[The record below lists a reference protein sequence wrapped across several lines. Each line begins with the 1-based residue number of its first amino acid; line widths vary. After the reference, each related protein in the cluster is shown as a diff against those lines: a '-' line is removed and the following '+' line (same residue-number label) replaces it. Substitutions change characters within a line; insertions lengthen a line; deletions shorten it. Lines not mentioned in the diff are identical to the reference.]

1 MSDST
6 GVHSRD
12 RSHRAAEAVAAPSW
26 VVGLDVVAKVVLL
39 VVMARVAVEP
49 EWGNLEGK
57 APGTRA
63 MTYPLLALVV
73 PVWHLARRPVGPYP
87 WAADLLVTLPAFSDI
102 LGNRLDLFDQV
113 LWFDDV
119 MHAVNTGALGAAVIL
134 LGGAAGATLV
144 RRLEVAV
151 ASGMTRA
158 RVWELWEYAAFVMRS
173 AEASSAYVD
182 TLGDLSLGWGGCL
195 AAAVLTGER
204 LRTAPHPVGPS
215 TL

>member
-1 MSDST
+1 MPHST
-6 GVHSRD
+6 GIHSRD
-12 RSHRAAEAVAAPSW
+12 RSNRAAEPGAAPSW
-26 VVGLDVVAKVVLL
+26 VVGLDVLAKVVLL
-39 VVMARVAVEP
+39 VAMARVAVEP

-73 PVWHLARRPVGPYP
+73 PVWHLIRRPGGPYP

-102 LGNRLDLFDQV
+102 LGNRLDLFDRV

-119 MHAVNTGALGAAVIL
+119 MHVANTGTLGAAVIL
-134 LGGAAGATLV
+134 LAGAAGAPLV

-151 ASGMTRA
+151 ASGMTLA
-158 RVWELWEYAAFVMRS
+158 LLWELWEYAAFVTRS

-182 TLGDLSLGWGGCL
+182 TLGDLTLGWGGCL
-195 AAAVLTGER
+195 AAAVLTGQR
-204 LRTAPHPVGPS
+204 LRTAPHAVGPS

>member
-1 MSDST
+1 MSHST
-6 GVHSRD
+6 GIDSSD
-12 RSHRAAEAVAAPSW
+12 RSPRVAEAAAVPSW
-26 VVGLDVVAKVVLL
+26 VVGLDVLAKVVLL
-39 VVMARVAVEP
+39 VAMARVAVEP

-63 MTYPLLALVV
+63 LTYPLLALVV
-73 PVWHLARRPVGPYP
+73 PVWHLARRSGRPYP
-87 WAADLLVTLPAFSDI
+87 WGADVLVTLPAFSDI

-119 MHAVNTGALGAAVIL
+119 MHAVNTGALSAAVIL
-134 LGGAAGATLV
+134 LGGAAGAPLV

-151 ASGMTRA
+151 ASGMTLA
-158 RVWELWEYAAFVMRS
+158 LVWELWEYAAFVMRS